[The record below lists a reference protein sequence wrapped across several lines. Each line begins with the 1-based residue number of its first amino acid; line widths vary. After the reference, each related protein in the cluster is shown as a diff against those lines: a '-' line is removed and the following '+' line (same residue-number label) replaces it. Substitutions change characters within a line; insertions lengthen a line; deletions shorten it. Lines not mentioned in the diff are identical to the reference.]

1 MRLWGFLSLLLMCQL
16 AWTGPAA
23 AEPRVALVIGNSNY
37 GAAFSSLPNPKN
49 DAQLIAK
56 ALKGAGFEVNMVL
69 DADQKQMKR
78 AFADF
83 GETLAAKG
91 KDAVGLFYYAG
102 HGVQVNGANYL
113 IPTNADIAKEGD
125 VEMEAVNADWV
136 LQQMEFAENRM
147 NIIILDACRNNPLPA
162 GKRSAEKGLARM
174 DAPKGSFLAYSTAPG
189 DAALDGK
196 GSNSPYSAALAKA
209 IESDRVPLEQLFRNV
224 RVNVMNATG
233 ENQVPWDASSLTGEF
248 YFKRPDGSAPAQQS
262 AALAPAPQPA
272 APSGGDAVDTSR
284 TPEPAIAAGKV
295 FRDCPDCP
303 ELVSIPAG
311 SFSMGFGPGDQA
323 DRPEEK
329 PTHKVA
335 VKPFAIMTKEVTRDQ
350 FDAFVLAAARDTS
363 GGCQQSDGGNGKW
376 DEKGDYLHPG
386 IEQQGNHPV
395 VCVSGYDAADYAA
408 WLSDKTGK
416 HYRLPTE
423 AEWEY
428 AARAGKKTSYPWGN
442 DISANACRFINAMDQ
457 SGHKKYPI
465 NEALKCD
472 DKFTTTAP
480 VGSFPANAFGVH
492 DMLGNVWELVSDCW
506 HNTYQGAPTDGS
518 AWAEG
523 CETPVEGKA
532 EDGPFQPMRGGAW
545 LENPWDSRLST
556 RWAAT
561 SNGRESTIGFRLVRD
576 LD

>member
-1 MRLWGFLSLLLMCQL
+1 MRLWGVLSLLLAGL
-16 AWTGPAA
+16 LTWAGPAA
-23 AEPRVALVIGNSNY
+23 AEARVALVIGNSDY
-37 GAAFSSLPNPKN
+37 GSTFSSLPNPKN
-49 DAQLIAK
+49 DAKLIEK
-56 ALKGAGFEVNMVL
+56 ALKGAGFEVTTVL

-83 GETLAAKG
+83 GEKLASKG

-102 HGVQVNGANYL
+102 HGVQVDGKNFL
-113 IPTNADIAKEGD
+113 IPTKAEIRNAKD
-125 VEMEAVNADWV
+125 VDMEAVDADWV
-136 LQQMEFAENRM
+136 LQQMEFAGNRM
-147 NIIILDACRNNPLPA
+147 NIIILDACRNNPLPSD
-162 GKRSAEKGLARM
+162 KRSADKGLARM

-189 DAALDGK
+189 ATAVDGK

-209 IESDRVPLEQLFRNV
+209 IESDAVPLEQLFRNV

-233 ENQVPWDASSLTGEF
+233 EEQVPWDASSLTGEF
-248 YFKRPDGSAPAQQS
+248 YFKKPDGSAPAQQT
-262 AALAPAPQPA
+262 AVLAPAPAP
-272 APSGGDAVDTSR
+272 APSTGDAVGTSR
-284 TPEPAIAAGKV
+284 TPEPAVAPGKV

-303 ELVSIPAG
+303 ELVAVPAG
-311 SFSMGFGPGDQA
+311 SFSMGVSTGDQA
-323 DRPEEK
+323 NRPEEK
-329 PTHKVA
+329 PAHKVD
-335 VKPFAIMTKEVTRDQ
+335 VKSFAIMTKEVTRDQ
-350 FDAFVLAAARDTS
+350 FDAFVLATARDTS

-386 IEQQGNHPV
+386 IDQQGNHPV
-395 VCVSGYDAADYAA
+395 VCVNGYDAADYAA
-408 WLSDKTGK
+408 WLSEKTGK
-416 HYRLPTE
+416 QYRLPSE

-442 DISANACRFINAMDQ
+442 DISANGCRFINAMDA

-465 NEALKCD
+465 NEALGCD

-480 VGSFPANAFGVH
+480 VGSFPANAFGIY
-492 DMLGNVWELVSDCW
+492 DMLGNVWELVGDCY

-518 AWAEG
+518 AWVEG
-523 CETPVEGKA
+523 CETPIEGKA

-545 LENPWDSRLST
+545 LENPWDSRLSA

-561 SNGRESTIGFRLVRD
+561 SNGRETSIGFRLARD